1 MIFVNTSLDVALERN
16 AERARKLDEPLVV
29 QSWKD
34 VQKNIGK
41 FNNFFKQNFIFIDN
55 NDACK
60 IFNFSISLTEAT
72 PIENKELFL
81 ISFDISIL
89 CSKVSFFESFKFF
102 IWWCWCFR

>member
-1 MIFVNTSLDVALERN
+1 MTVLHLIKILGAKIPSTKTKSGFLGKLKIAL
-16 AERARKLDEPLVV
+16 
-29 QSWKD
+29 
-34 VQKNIGK
+34 
-41 FNNFFKQNFIFIDN
+41 FIDN

-60 IFNFSISLTEAT
+60 IFNFSISLTEAI

-102 IWWCWCFR
+102 IWTSFF